1 MVKDEKNSMKNNQT
15 RVAKL
20 LRVYN
25 KRTAAAYAMHRTR
38 ASEPAIQIVVQ
49 RSWVDTILVEAP
61 FGWQKVWY
69 SNYHIEF
76 SDTCMKH

>member
-38 ASEPAIQIVVQ
+38 ATEPAI
-49 RSWVDTILVEAP
+49 
-61 FGWQKVWY
+61 FY
-69 SNYHIEF
+69 
-76 SDTCMKH
+76 M